1 MHLFCF
7 FKFEGKKI
15 VMRKFF
21 SGKNTLLFDVA
32 SPMLLMAMF
41 GGPVAIL
48 GVILLVMF
56 LSSKFSKKTKK
67 NEFEELLREAREA
80 KEEPVSK

>member
-1 MHLFCF
+1 
-7 FKFEGKKI
+7 
-15 VMRKFF
+15 MRKFF

-56 LSSKFSKKTKK
+56 LSSKLSKKPKK
-67 NEFEELLREAREA
+67 RNEFEELLREAREA